1 MSPNIRDI
9 QEKKTRSEKIAVLT
23 AYDLTSAKICDE
35 AGIDIA
41 LVGDSAGMVV
51 MGYPNTISVTME
63 EMLVFCRSVVNG
75 SKNSLIVADMPFG
88 SYQFD
93 PKLAVANAIKFIKL
107 GCHAVKIEGGLEVL
121 KLIREMTNFGIPV
134 MGHIGLKPQ
143 TTVLWQ
149 GYKVQGK
156 TFDSAKALYNQ
167 AIEIEKA
174 GAFSLVLELVTKE
187 VSSEIS
193 RSLTIPTIGI
203 GSGSGCDGQVL
214 VYHDLLGLFDN
225 FKPKFVKR
233 YLESFSLNLEAVKKY
248 KSEINSGIFPGEEHS
263 FSMSTEES
271 IKFTNYISTLRNY
284 NITNRNE
291 KQKEQIRHA

>member
-1 MSPNIRDI
+1 MSPSIRDI

-51 MGYPNTISVTME
+51 MGYLNTISVTME

-88 SYQFD
+88 SYQFA

>member
-1 MSPNIRDI
+1 MSPSIRDI

-271 IKFTNYISTLRNY
+271 IKFTNYISTLGNY
-284 NITNRNE
+284 NLTNRNE

>member
-1 MSPNIRDI
+1 MSPSIRDI
-9 QEKKTRSEKIAVLT
+9 QEKKTRSEKIAVLS

>member
-1 MSPNIRDI
+1 MSPSIRDI
-9 QEKKTRSEKIAVLT
+9 QEKKIRSEKIVVLT

-51 MGYPNTISVTME
+51 MGYPNTLSVTME

-193 RSLTIPTIGI
+193 RSLEIPTIGI

-271 IKFTNYISTLRNY
+271 IKFTNYISTLGNY
-284 NITNRNE
+284 NLTNRNE
-291 KQKEQIRHA
+291 KQKE

>member
-1 MSPNIRDI
+1 MSPSIRDI

-51 MGYPNTISVTME
+51 VGYPNTLSVTME

-193 RSLTIPTIGI
+193 RSLAIPTIGI

-271 IKFTNYISTLRNY
+271 IKFTNYISTLGNY
-284 NITNRNE
+284 NLTNRNE
-291 KQKEQIRHA
+291 KQKE

>member
-1 MSPNIRDI
+1 MSPSIRDI

-225 FKPKFVKR
+225 FKPKFAKR

>member
-1 MSPNIRDI
+1 MSPSIRDI

-93 PKLAVANAIKFIKL
+93 PKLAVTNAIKFIKL

>member
-1 MSPNIRDI
+1 MSPSIRDI
-9 QEKKTRSEKIAVLT
+9 QEKKTRSEKIVVLT

-51 MGYPNTISVTME
+51 MGYPNTLSVTME

-193 RSLTIPTIGI
+193 RSLEIPTIGI

-271 IKFTNYISTLRNY
+271 IKFTNYISTLGNY
-284 NITNRNE
+284 NLTNRNE
-291 KQKEQIRHA
+291 KQKE

>member
-1 MSPNIRDI
+1 MSPSIRDI

-51 MGYPNTISVTME
+51 MGYPNTLSVTME

-271 IKFTNYISTLRNY
+271 IKFTNYISTLGNY

>member
-1 MSPNIRDI
+1 MSPSIRDI

-51 MGYPNTISVTME
+51 MGYLNTISVTME

>member
-1 MSPNIRDI
+1 MTPSIRDI

>member
-1 MSPNIRDI
+1 MSPSIRDI

-193 RSLTIPTIGI
+193 RSMTIPTIGI

-271 IKFTNYISTLRNY
+271 IKFTNYISTLGNY